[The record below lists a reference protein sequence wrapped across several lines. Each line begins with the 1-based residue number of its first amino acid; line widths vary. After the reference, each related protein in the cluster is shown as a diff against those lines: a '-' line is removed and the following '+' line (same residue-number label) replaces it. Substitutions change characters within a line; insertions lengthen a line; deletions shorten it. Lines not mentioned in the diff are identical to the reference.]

1 MKLQLISCVRVS
13 REHFIM
19 PDFMGEENILA
30 LLRSGSFW
38 FETEQGRYTVR
49 EGEAALF
56 RKWVRCHRET
66 VCPCEMY
73 LFKYSSDVE
82 VFDSEYIVFEDGERI
97 ASTLRML
104 DRASGI
110 LKDGFFYQERLFG
123 DIVTQYLLERG
134 GEGKP
139 GVTDPLIESTVT
151 FINEHVQHKL
161 SISDVAR
168 RTGLSYV
175 QFVRR
180 FTAYAGMSPSEYLA
194 ALRLKKAESLL
205 SDTALPVKE
214 VAAACGFENEYYFS
228 NFFKKHKGLSPS
240 AFRKAAT

>member
-13 REHFIM
+13 REHFIR

-30 LLRSGSFW
+30 LLVSGSFW
-38 FETEQGRYTVR
+38 FRTERGRYTVR
-49 EGEAALF
+49 AGEAALF

-66 VCPCEMY
+66 IYPCEIY

-82 VFDSEYIVFEDGERI
+82 VFDGEHIVFEDGERVS
-97 ASTLRML
+97 STLRML
-104 DRASGI
+104 DRASSI

-134 GEGKP
+134 GDGRP
-139 GVTDPLIESTVT
+139 GVTDPLIENAVT
-151 FINEHVQHKL
+151 FINERVQHKL

-180 FTAYAGMSPSEYLA
+180 FTAYAGMTPSEYLA
-194 ALRLKKAESLL
+194 ALRMKKAESLL
-205 SDTALPVKE
+205 SDTALPVRE

-228 NFFKKHKGLSPS
+228 NFFKKHKGLSPG

>member
-13 REHFIM
+13 REHFII

-38 FETEQGRYTVR
+38 FETELGRYTVR

-66 VCPCEMY
+66 ICPCEIY
-73 LFKYSSDVE
+73 LFKYSSDE
-82 VFDSEYIVFEDGERI
+82 TVFDSEHIVFEDASRI

-104 DRASGI
+104 DRAGAI
-110 LKDGFFYQERLFG
+110 LKDGFFYQERLFD
-123 DIVTQYLLERG
+123 DIVTQYLIERG
-134 GEGKP
+134 GTVGSSD
-139 GVTDPLIESTVT
+139 DPLLEEAVT
-151 FINEHVQHKL
+151 FINEHMQYK
-161 SISDVAR
+161 ISLAEVAR
-168 RTGLSYV
+168 RSGLSYV

-180 FTAYAGMSPSEYLA
+180 FTAYAGMTPSEYLA
-194 ALRLKKAESLL
+194 AIRMKKAESLL

-214 VAAACGFENEYYFS
+214 VAAACGF
-228 NFFKKHKGLSPS
+228 
-240 AFRKAAT
+240 

>member
-13 REHFIM
+13 RERFVI
-19 PDFMGEENILA
+19 PDFLGEENILA

-38 FETEQGRYTVR
+38 FETELGRYTVR

-66 VCPCEMY
+66 ICPCEIY
-73 LFKYSSDVE
+73 LFKYSSDE
-82 VFDSEYIVFEDGERI
+82 TVFDSEHIVFEDGERI

-104 DRASGI
+104 DRASAI
-110 LKDGFFYQERLFG
+110 LKDGFLYQQRLFD
-123 DIVTQYLLERG
+123 DIVTQYLIERG
-134 GEGKP
+134 GTVGSSDDSVIGEA
-139 GVTDPLIESTVT
+139 VT
-151 FINEHVQHKL
+151 FINERMQYR
-161 SISDVAR
+161 ISLAEVAR
-168 RTGLSYV
+168 RSGLSYV

-180 FTAYAGMSPSEYLA
+180 FTAYVGMPPSEYLA

-205 SDTALPVKE
+205 SDTSLLVKE

-228 NFFKKHKGLSPS
+228 NFFKRHKGLSPS
-240 AFRKAAT
+240 AFRKTAT

>member
-13 REHFIM
+13 REHFMIS
-19 PDFMGEENILA
+19 DFVGEENILA

-38 FETEQGRYTVR
+38 FETERGRYTVR

-66 VCPCEMY
+66 LCPCDIY

-82 VFDSEYIVFEDGERI
+82 VFDGEHIVFEDGERVS
-97 ASTLRML
+97 STLRML

-110 LKDGFFYQERLFG
+110 LKDGFFCQERLFG

-134 GEGKP
+134 GESKRYTCDS
-139 GVTDPLIESTVT
+139 VIESAVT
-151 FINEHVQHKL
+151 FINEHVHHKL
-161 SISDVAR
+161 SLADVAR
-168 RTGLSYV
+168 RSGLSYV

-180 FTAYAGMSPSEYLA
+180 FTAYAGMPPSEYLA
-194 ALRLKKAESLL
+194 AIRMKKAESLL

-228 NFFKKHKGLSPS
+228 NFFKKHKGHSPV
-240 AFRKAAT
+240 AFRKTAT